1 MVNEIVREYAAGLF
15 ALAREDGAAEEILAH
30 ARALVPLFTRDYRRL
45 LSDPDIPK
53 TERTSMVKEALG
65 GRVHPYLVNFVCL
78 MTERGL
84 VSEIPATLAQYE
96 ELWCEENGVLKVKAE
111 SARELTDAQKERLAG
126 RLSERTGRR
135 ILLEYAVNPSLIG
148 GMRLFYDNRQIDDTV
163 RRRLSEIAERLSDAT
178 V

>member
-15 ALAREDGAAEEILAH
+15 ALAEEEGAGERILIE
-30 ARALVPLFTRDYRRL
+30 ARALAPLFTRDYRRL

-53 TERTSMVKEALG
+53 SERIGLVREALA
-65 GRVHPYLVNFVCL
+65 GRVHPHLLHFVCL

-84 VSEIPATLAQYE
+84 IAEVPACFAQYE
-96 ELWCEENGVLKVKAE
+96 ELWCAENGVLKVRAE
-111 SARELTDAQKERLAG
+111 SAVELTDAQKERLAEKLG
-126 RLSERTGRR
+126 EKTGRR
-135 ILLEYAVNPSLIG
+135 VLMEYAVNPSLLG

-163 RRRLSEIAERLSDAT
+163 RRHLSEIAERLSGAT